1 MCSKP
6 SNWCVRFNPCKMEQ
20 ELKKFI
26 LKRNLINYIKLKW
39 IQFNY
44 NIKVHLIILFLKWFY
59 AIKI

>member
-1 MCSKP
+1 
-6 SNWCVRFNPCKMEQ
+6 MEQ